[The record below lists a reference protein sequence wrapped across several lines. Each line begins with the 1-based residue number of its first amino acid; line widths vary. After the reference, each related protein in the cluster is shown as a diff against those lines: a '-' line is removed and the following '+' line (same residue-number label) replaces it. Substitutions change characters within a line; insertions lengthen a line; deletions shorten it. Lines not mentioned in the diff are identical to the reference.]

1 MACGGIGICWVDRG
15 ISCYCLDGGG
25 NINMKKSNEPIW
37 WSLFSAGGMV
47 AAMVFPILIV
57 ITGILVPFGLASED
71 SLNFERIHSA
81 VSHPL
86 IKLILMGV
94 IALPLFHWAHRF
106 RFTLVDIGLKKLST
120 VISILCYGSAIAGTI
135 TAAVILWNI

>member
-1 MACGGIGICWVDRG
+1 MACSGIGVCGMDCS
-15 ISCYCLDGGG
+15 ISRYYLVAIG
-25 NINMKKSNEPIW
+25 NIRMKKSNEPIL

-47 AAMVFPILIV
+47 AAMVFPILIF
-57 ITGILVPFGLASED
+57 ITGILIPFGLVSD
-71 SLNFERIHSA
+71 DPLNFERIHSA
-81 VSHPL
+81 ISHPL
-86 IKLILMGV
+86 IRLILFGV

-106 RFTLVDIGLKKLST
+106 RFTLVDIGLKNMST